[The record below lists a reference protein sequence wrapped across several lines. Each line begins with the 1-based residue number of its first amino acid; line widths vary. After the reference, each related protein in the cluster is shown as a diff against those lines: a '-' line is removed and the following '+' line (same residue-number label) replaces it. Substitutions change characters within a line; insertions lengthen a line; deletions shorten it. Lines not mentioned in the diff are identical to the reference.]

1 MEARRFACRASG
13 AGRSFKGGEIGG
25 GLGLGRGGLWLVGQA
40 GEVGGESSYSELGS
54 VIVWLRK
61 GLGSGGEGLVF
72 FMVEV
77 LV

>member
-1 MEARRFACRASG
+1 MP
-13 AGRSFKGGEIGG
+13 
-25 GLGLGRGGLWLVGQA
+25 LWLVGQA
-40 GEVGGESSYSELGS
+40 GEVRGESSYSELGS

-61 GLGSGGEGLVF
+61 GLGCGGEGLVF

>member
-1 MEARRFACRASG
+1 MGWNRWWVRVRQ
-13 AGRSFKGGEIGG
+13 
-25 GLGLGRGGLWLVGQA
+25 RGFVPLWLVGQA
-40 GEVGGESSYSELGS
+40 GEVRGESSYSELGS

>member
-1 MEARRFACRASG
+1 M
-13 AGRSFKGGEIGG
+13 
-25 GLGLGRGGLWLVGQA
+25 GQA

-72 FMVEV
+72 FMERFCESH
-77 LV
+77 LLTTGLPYLHGS